1 MRQKYLD
8 RETYDKLVNA
18 TLAIEIDTFVDKE
31 SAIKIAL
38 GEVGDIWPNDIVDYV
53 DDVNHDKAA

>member
-1 MRQKYLD
+1 MIQSNLD
-8 RETYDKLVNA
+8 RETYDRVIVALI
-18 TLAIEIDTFVDKE
+18 AIENNTFIDKK

-38 GEVGDIWPNDIVDYV
+38 GEIANIWPNDIDDDV